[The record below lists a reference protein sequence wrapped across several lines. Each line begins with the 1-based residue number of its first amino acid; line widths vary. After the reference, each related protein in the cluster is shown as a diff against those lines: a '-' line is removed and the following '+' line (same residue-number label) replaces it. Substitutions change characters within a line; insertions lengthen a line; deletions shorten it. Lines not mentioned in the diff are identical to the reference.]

1 MIQKSVVGWKKKFKI
16 IYWKKE
22 FLRLMQLIFQILG
35 LFSYN
40 IHLSSF
46 YKYLNKKY
54 FVVQFIILFNEM
66 IPTSVLGLTFSAE
79 KLIPKMKNKYI
90 KHIIIQISFFYFLC
104 KLIYLNSWRI
114 FISSSWNE
122 CLWSYKYFYYFLF
135 ISIWI
140 YTTKKNNR
148 CYKTCF

>member
-1 MIQKSVVGWKKKFKI
+1 MQI
-16 IYWKKE
+16 I
-22 FLRLMQLIFQILG
+22 LQILG

-40 IHLSSF
+40 IQLSPF

-54 FVVQFIILFNEM
+54 FVVQFIILINEM

-104 KLIYLNSWRI
+104 KLQILLLFFVYFHLNIYN
-114 FISSSWNE
+114 
-122 CLWSYKYFYYFLF
+122 
-135 ISIWI
+135 
-140 YTTKKNNR
+140 KKE
-148 CYKTCF
+148 

>member
-1 MIQKSVVGWKKKFKI
+1 MIQKSVVWWKKKFKI

-22 FLRLMQLIFQILG
+22 FLRLMQIILQILG

-54 FVVQFIILFNEM
+54 FVVQFIILFNEI

-104 KLIYLNSWRI
+104 KLNIFKFMEDIYFKQLKWISLDLQILLLFFVYFHLN
-114 FISSSWNE
+114 
-122 CLWSYKYFYYFLF
+122 
-135 ISIWI
+135 I
-140 YTTKKNNR
+140 YNKKE
-148 CYKTCF
+148 

>member
-22 FLRLMQLIFQILG
+22 FLRLMQIIFQILG

-104 KLIYLNSWRI
+104 KLNIFNFMEDIYFKQLKWMSLELRI
-114 FISSSWNE
+114 F
-122 CLWSYKYFYYFLF
+122 LLFFVYFHLN
-135 ISIWI
+135 I
-140 YTTKKNNR
+140 YNKKE
-148 CYKTCF
+148 